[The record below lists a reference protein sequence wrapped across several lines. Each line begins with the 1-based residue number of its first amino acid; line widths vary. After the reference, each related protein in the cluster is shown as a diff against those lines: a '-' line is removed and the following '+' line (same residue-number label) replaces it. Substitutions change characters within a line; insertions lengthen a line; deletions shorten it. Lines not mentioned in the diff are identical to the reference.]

1 MNDIMA
7 NDPVCSQRGL
17 KLRTYQV
24 IPMTPRFDNL
34 FCSVMPFE
42 FMELYVKQYR
52 ILCNVCVMRW

>member
-34 FCSVMPFE
+34 FCSVI
-42 FMELYVKQYR
+42 YGA
-52 ILCNVCVMRW
+52 LCETVQNLV